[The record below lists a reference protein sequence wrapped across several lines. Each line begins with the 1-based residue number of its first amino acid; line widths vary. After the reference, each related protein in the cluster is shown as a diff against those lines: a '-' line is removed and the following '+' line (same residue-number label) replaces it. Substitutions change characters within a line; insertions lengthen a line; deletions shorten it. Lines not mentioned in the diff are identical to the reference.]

1 MNDETYSWRQF
12 FLSTIVFGL
21 SCWPLDGAIAQTII
35 PDNTLPDNSAI
46 TETGALITIEQG
58 TTAGNNL
65 FHSFQEFSL
74 ATNNTALFNNN
85 ANIQNIFTRV
95 TGDKISHID
104 GVIKTNGTANLY
116 LINPKGLIFG
126 ENAALDVGGAF
137 IGSTASE
144 INFGD
149 NNYYSA
155 VNPNN
160 PSLLNITAPIGLGFG
175 TQPGN
180 IINRSRNGLAVTPG
194 QTLKLIGGNIDLSGG
209 SLIAEGGSI
218 EISAIINGEQSL
230 INRTTSRQESN
241 NYGDIKLNGNA
252 SIEASGA
259 GAGSIEIQ
267 GKNLVLREDS
277 EIIAHT
283 LGDRDGVG
291 IQINVDGLKV
301 EDSSLISASTFNSGA
316 GGNINIQ
323 ASESIEMVGNGFQQV
338 EQILIATFARTL
350 TLPDLNYG
358 VVTGTASSGKA
369 GNITVQTNNLILG
382 SGSVISTPTFGTGKA
397 GNLNIVASEL
407 VEISASGVDATN
419 LGNGE
424 PQEIPNQ
431 LTITTEN
438 LLISEGGFITGATF
452 SNRPGANV
460 QITAKDSIQLGFNP
474 PTNLLPTGIFSN
486 TVFSTGKA
494 GNIEINT
501 RELKAIDGGVISTGS
516 GALVGNT
523 PIPFGG
529 AGGNLSIT
537 ATERVEITGFA
548 LPLGSGLLSS
558 TLSGSPAGNLTVVT
572 GELILTDRGAIR
584 FNSDGSGN
592 SGNILVLADLIKL
605 EDGASITANTVA
617 SAGGNIELNAGQI
630 QISNQSKIS
639 TDAGNADGGN
649 ITINTDTLVALE
661 DSDITANAEL
671 GFGGRIEIDAKGI
684 FGTQFRPF
692 ITEESDITASSQ
704 LGANFSGTVVINNP
718 AVDSTSG
725 LIQLSATVIDPTE
738 QLATGCQVA
747 EENSFTI
754 TGLGGLPPDP
764 TERLISKI
772 IWQDL
777 QDFSQEIASRTSPST
792 QPKPQPSLLQATN
805 WIVNRE
811 GNVEL
816 IAPSEPEIEPHS
828 SCK

>member
-1 MNDETYSWRQF
+1 VNNKTNSWRQF

-35 PDNTLPDNSAI
+35 PDNSLPDNSVVTKAENI
-46 TETGALITIEQG
+46 ITIEQG
-58 TTAGNNL
+58 NTAGNNL

-74 ATNNTALFNNN
+74 PTNNTAWFQNNP
-85 ANIQNIFTRV
+85 NIENIFTRV

-160 PSLLNITAPIGLGFG
+160 PPLLNITAPIGLGFG

-209 SLIAEGGSI
+209 SLTSEGGSI
-218 EISAIINGEQSL
+218 ELRAILNGEQWL
-230 INRTTSRQESN
+230 INGTTSRQESN

-252 SIEASGA
+252 SIDASGA
-259 GAGSIEIQ
+259 GGGSIEIQ

-301 EDSSLISASTFNSGA
+301 EDSSLISAATFNSGA
-316 GGNINIQ
+316 GGNINIE

-338 EQILIATFARTL
+338 EQLLFAGFAQTL

-358 VVTGTASSGKA
+358 VITGNASSGKV
-369 GNITVQTNNLILG
+369 GNITVQTNNLIMG
-382 SGSVISTPTFGTGKA
+382 SGSIISSTIFGEGKG
-397 GNLNIVASEL
+397 GNLNISASEL
-407 VEISASGVDATN
+407 VKISASSVNATN
-419 LGNGE
+419 LANGD

-431 LTITTEN
+431 LTIATER
-438 LLISEGGFITGATF
+438 LLIEQGGFITGGTLG
-452 SNRPGANV
+452 NRSGANI
-460 QITAKDSIQLGFNP
+460 QITAKDSVELGFNRP
-474 PTNLLPTGIFSN
+474 NNLLPTGIFSN

-516 GALVGNT
+516 GSVLGT
-523 PIPFGG
+523 TLISLGG
-529 AGGNLSIT
+529 PGGNLSIT
-537 ATERVEITGFA
+537 ATERVEITGLA
-548 LPLGSGLLSS
+548 APLGSALLSNTS
-558 TLSGSPAGNLTVVT
+558 NAFPAGNLTIVT
-572 GELILTDRGAIR
+572 GELILTDRGTIAV
-584 FNSDGSGN
+584 NNNGSGN
-592 SGNILVLADLIKL
+592 SGNILVLADIIKL
-605 EDGASITANTVA
+605 EDGASITANTVSA
-617 SAGGNIELNAGQI
+617 AGGNIELNAGQI

-649 ITINTDTLVALE
+649 ITINTDTLVGL
-661 DSDITANAEL
+661 DNSDITANAEQ
-671 GFGGRIEIDAKGI
+671 GFGGRIEINAKGI
-684 FGTQFRPF
+684 FGTQFRPS
-692 ITEESDITASSQ
+692 ITEESDITARSQ

-777 QDFSQEIASRTSPST
+777 QDFSQEIASRTSPSSL
-792 QPKPQPSLLQATN
+792 PKPQPSLLQATN

-811 GNVEL
+811 GQVEL
-816 IAPSEPEIEPHS
+816 IARSEPEIEPHS
-828 SCK
+828 SCE